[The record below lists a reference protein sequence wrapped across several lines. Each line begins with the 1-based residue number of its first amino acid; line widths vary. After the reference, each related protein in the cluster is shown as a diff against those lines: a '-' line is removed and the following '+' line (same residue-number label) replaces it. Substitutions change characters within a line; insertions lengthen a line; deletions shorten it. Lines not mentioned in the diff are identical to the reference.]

1 MFQIGQNWV
10 SSDDPVGT
18 PISSSYIR
26 KGGIPLV
33 SAGHRW
39 RAREKKYFSK
49 HCSFL
54 SKHEW
59 TTWAAS
65 GQLFEVIEQIKE
77 GASWK
82 KGSIKDSEELN
93 TGGQPDLKEDLW

>member
-1 MFQIGQNWV
+1 MTTLWEHLFPPLIFGKAGFPWCL
-10 SSDDPVGT
+10 PVTGERLRKRN
-18 PISSSYIR
+18 ISRNI
-26 KGGIPLV
+26 
-33 SAGHRW
+33 
-39 RAREKKYFSK
+39 
-49 HCSFL
+49 HCSLL

-93 TGGQPDLKEDLW
+93 TGGQPDLKEDL